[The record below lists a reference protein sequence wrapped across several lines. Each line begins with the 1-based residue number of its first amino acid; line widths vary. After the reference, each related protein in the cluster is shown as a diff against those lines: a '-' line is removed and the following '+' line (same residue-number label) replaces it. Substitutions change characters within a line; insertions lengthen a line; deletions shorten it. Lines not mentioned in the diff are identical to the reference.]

1 MGKLKDLIWLP
12 CSDETPKFTATH
24 LVKERL
30 AALYLMK
37 SLPRIM
43 LQEAEDLMT
52 LEEQWARPLQDKIK
66 DHDKKFFEEIS
77 KYIKIDI

>member
-1 MGKLKDLIWLP
+1 
-12 CSDETPKFTATH
+12 
-24 LVKERL
+24 
-30 AALYLMK
+30 
-37 SLPRIM
+37 M